1 MRKTI
6 HAGIGVALL
15 LSVLLSSCTS
25 YGIYARDLTAGKNLF
40 ETGRYGEA
48 QRYFEDAALRNID
61 GAAFTYLAAVA
72 YKQND
77 LDRAGRLIASAE
89 ESPPDMLS
97 SLRMYGYKA
106 LILLGSGSPRGM
118 TALKEYIDRYNGL
131 YPLESIKDIKDMW
144 QSGSV
149 DRSRLEA
156 VMDEQIKWYEQDME
170 LYIYNKVGF
179 YARDGREGEN

>member
-6 HAGIGVALL
+6 HAGIGVIF
-15 LSVLLSSCTS
+15 LSVLLCSCTA
-25 YGIYARDLTAGKNLF
+25 YGIYSRDLTAGKNLF
-40 ETGRYGEA
+40 ETGRYDEA
-48 QRYFEDAALRNID
+48 QKYFQDAARRNID

-77 LDRAGRLIASAE
+77 LDRAGDLIANAE
-89 ESPPDMLS
+89 QSPPDMLS

-106 LILLGSGSPRGM
+106 LILLSSDSPRGM

-131 YPLESIKDIKDMW
+131 FPLESIKDIRDMW
-144 QSGSV
+144 QSGNV
-149 DRSRLEA
+149 DKNRLEA
-156 VMDEQIKWYEQDME
+156 IMDEQIKWYEQDME